1 MTSGTFERVRLFTD
15 IEDITLEKWLDAD
28 NAGQDELAKKILD
41 AGLLV
46 EHMVAEIPLEQN
58 LADNSELKQLA
69 DNAKATFGLIVCFGC
84 NRAFDSKDE
93 QVKNCP
99 NCGAKLPGPEST
111 QPEPKKSVAEKAKK
125 EAAPVTQKSKK
136 QAPSSAVKM
145 KKQTNHKESEK
156 PEIQPARKGKHHTS
170 TPVSHSHAGDEAK
183 EDWFDSTNQDVT
195 GQRAVKSK

>member
-1 MTSGTFERVRLFTD
+1 
-15 IEDITLEKWLDAD
+15 
-28 NAGQDELAKKILD
+28 
-41 AGLLV
+41 
-46 EHMVAEIPLEQN
+46 MVAEIPLEPN

-136 QAPSSAVKM
+136 QAPSSAEKM

-156 PEIQPARKGKHHTS
+156 PEIQPARKGKQYTKETLTVCTLLRSITWTS
-170 TPVSHSHAGDEAK
+170 QLSERCCPK
-183 EDWFDSTNQDVT
+183 
-195 GQRAVKSK
+195 